1 MSHSRAVGDDRY
13 VGLALHSL
21 ALHAIQEN
29 DQESARAHI
38 QESRRVWQQLGS
50 SECMSLASSLEGD
63 LARSTG
69 AHAEAAAHYR
79 EALRLLGQTGPR
91 GWRFEAL
98 HKLGHATGRLGNTRE
113 ARALFTEAL
122 LLCGELGDRRGAAQ
136 AVAGM
141 ACVMAQDEPQQA
153 VRLLGAATAAAA
165 KIESRHNLS
174 FQADYDHSLCV
185 ARAQLGDEA
194 FDLAWTEGQCMTLEQ
209 AVIAALDTTRTAT
222 TAITP
227 ERTDPTW
234 QE

>member
-1 MSHSRAVGDDRY
+1 MGDDRY

-38 QESRRVWQQLGS
+38 QDSRRVWQQLGS

-79 EALRLLGQTGPR
+79 EALRL
-91 GWRFEAL
+91 
-98 HKLGHATGRLGNTRE
+98 LGNTRE